1 MISVR
6 YHIVSLAAVF
16 LALTVGILLGS
27 TSVSERLLTTV
38 GGQRDALGQEVEQLR
53 SERDALRGQ
62 LAAAEQFG
70 TSVAPTAVRDQLRSR
85 TITLVTTGD
94 APDEQREAVKR
105 TLADAGARVTGEVQ
119 LTDGFADPNRAD
131 ELRRVVTQLLPAG
144 VQLPPASDPG
154 TLAGGLLGSL
164 TLAGSGNA
172 GAQPSPEER
181 AAALGGLTEGG
192 FVRVAQDIEPAEL
205 AVVVTGS
212 GQSGDQD
219 RAATIARFATEMD
232 RAGQGAVLAGS
243 RAAAES
249 RGPIGVVRADS
260 TMASA
265 LSTVDNVGSAPG
277 RVATVLALR
286 EQTEGRSGQY
296 GVAEGAQGPSPDVR
310 G

>member
-27 TSVSERLLTTV
+27 TSVSERLLSTV
-38 GGQRDALGQEVEQLR
+38 GGERDALGQEVEQLR

-85 TITLVTTGD
+85 TITLVTTAD

-105 TLADAGARVTGEVQ
+105 TLADAGARITGEVQ
-119 LTDGFADPNRAD
+119 LTDGFSDPNRAD

-144 VQLPPASDPG
+144 VQLPSASDPG

-164 TLAGSGNA
+164 TLADSGD
-172 GAQPSPEER
+172 GATQPSSEER

-192 FVRVAQDIEPAEL
+192 FVRVAQDVEPAEL

-212 GQSGDQD
+212 GQGDDED

-232 RAGQGAVLAGS
+232 RAGQGAVLAGE
-243 RAAAES
+243 RAAAEG
-249 RGPIGVVRADS
+249 RGPIGLVRADS
-260 TMASA
+260 AMAST
-265 LSTVDNVGSAPG
+265 LSTVDNVNTAPG

-286 EQTEGRSGQY
+286 EQAEGRSGQY
-296 GVAEGAQGPSPDVR
+296 GVAAGAQGPSPDVR